1 MNANLIFPTI
11 LGVKAADRS
20 RQMAGAVIGLALGL
34 LYGAVSGWINSILLW
49 GVPLQL
55 NVFGIILNTLSAGVG
70 GAAAGYITAWPQ
82 SSFKGVLA
90 GAGAIALFG
99 VVKAFIIQNGVNA
112 LGLTLILIT
121 IFLPT
126 VALSLPITVVLRFAV
141 NKYQEAL
148 GYVGRARATRLTKL
162 FGGVIIL
169 GLLVGT
175 FSQMTPTEL
184 KAMREVNT
192 LVQAGLKG
200 ETPASL
206 KTIDHFSQ
214 RATGR
219 YTLARSVDMSVDRS
233 IAGSLAVETIKV
245 LVQFESGLR
254 FQCLVG
260 STLARP
266 LCSEG

>member
-1 MNANLIFPTI
+1 MNANLTFPTI
-11 LGVKAADRS
+11 FGVKAEDRS
-20 RQMAGAVIGLALGL
+20 RQLVGAVVGLALGL
-34 LYGAVSGWINSILLW
+34 LYSAVSGWINSILLW
-49 GVPLQL
+49 GVPLRL
-55 NVFGIILNTLSAGVG
+55 DVFGIILNTLSTGVG

-99 VVKAFIIQNGVNA
+99 VVKAFVVQSSIGTF
-112 LGLTLILIT
+112 GLTLILVT
-121 IFLPT
+121 IFLPS

-148 GYVGRARATRLTKL
+148 GYSGSARAARLTRL

-169 GLLVGT
+169 GILVGT

-184 KAMREVNT
+184 KALREVNA
-192 LVQAGLKG
+192 LVQAGLQG
-200 ETPASL
+200 DLPASL
-206 KTIDHFSQ
+206 QTIDHFAQ

-219 YTLARSVDMSVDRS
+219 YTLARSIDVSTDRS

-266 LCSEG
+266 LCSES